1 LNNPKAIKLLDK
13 ITEELEHNGII
24 TNTIVQDL
32 KDLRPFAV
40 EEQRP
45 LLAKTI
51 RLTFEHIEEY
61 ETFAIGIPE
70 DEPIEDEELGEV
82 ELETTDAEPKESLL
96 YLLSLIKDSENPT
109 NRLDLRAYVEAMQE
123 YAEEN

>member
-1 LNNPKAIKLLDK
+1 MNNPQAIKLLDK
-13 ITEELEHNGII
+13 LIEDLEHNGII
-24 TNTIVQDL
+24 INTVVQDL

-40 EEQRP
+40 EEKRP

-70 DEPIEDEELGEV
+70 DEPIDEDEEIEI
-82 ELETTDAEPKESLL
+82 EEAEPKESLS
-96 YLLSLIKDSENPT
+96 YLFGLIKDSENAA

>member
-1 LNNPKAIKLLDK
+1 MNNPKAIKLLDK

>member
-1 LNNPKAIKLLDK
+1 MNNPKAIKLLDK

-32 KDLRPFAV
+32 KDLIPFAV

>member
-1 LNNPKAIKLLDK
+1 MNNPQAIKLLDK
-13 ITEELEHNGII
+13 LIEDLEHNGII
-24 TNTIVQDL
+24 INTVVQDL

-40 EEQRP
+40 EEKRP

-51 RLTFEHIEEY
+51 RLTFEHIEEN

-70 DEPIEDEELGEV
+70 DEPIDEDEEIEI
-82 ELETTDAEPKESLL
+82 EEAEPKESLS
-96 YLLSLIKDSENPT
+96 YLFGLIKDSENAA